1 MKKYYFVGIGGSGM
15 NPLAQIMRHHGNWVA
30 GSDRNYDRGTNP
42 ALFEKLLRM
51 GIHLFPQ
58 DGTGILPDIDALVVS
73 TAIEPHN
80 VELLHARTRAIPV
93 IHRSDLLAD
102 LFNQAFGI
110 AIGGTSGKTTV
121 TGMVASILDCAG
133 KDPTVINGGIMKQY
147 ATASR
152 IGNAKCGSSGIMLI
166 ETDESDGSITKFY
179 PRIGVISNIAKDHKE
194 IAELQRLFQTFAEH
208 TAGAIIINNDCPAAR
223 SIKAGRRITFGM
235 LAPSDIKIE
244 PVEVTATGIRFAALG
259 AEFQLNI
266 PGMHN
271 VYNAAAAIA
280 VAVALDIPVSAIQ
293 QGLTEFKGIQRRL
306 ELVSMINGIQVVD
319 DFAHNPDKIAASIKT
334 LQAMGKRLTVIYQP
348 HGYGPTRFLL
358 DDLAACFSASLK
370 PWDMLFLL
378 PIFDAGGT
386 ADRSI
391 SSFDLAHRIHGPQVR
406 CAPDRNSILE
416 QVAACAQSGDVIAV
430 MGARDDTLS
439 AFAQTLADTLRAR
452 PPQ

>member
-15 NPLAQIMRHHGNWVA
+15 NPLAQIMRQRGNWVG
-30 GSDRNYDRGTNP
+30 GSDRNYDRGTTA
-42 ALFEKLLRM
+42 ALFEKLRQQ
-51 GIHLFPQ
+51 GIHLFSQ
-58 DGTGILPDIDALVVS
+58 DGSGITPDIDAIVVS

-80 VELLHARTRAIPV
+80 VELQQARTLVIPV

-102 LFNQAFGI
+102 MFNHAFGI

-121 TGMVASILDCAG
+121 TGMVAAILDCAG

-147 ATASR
+147 ATESR
-152 IGNAKCGSSGIMLI
+152 IGNAKGGSSGIMII
-166 ETDESDGSITKFY
+166 ETDESDGSITKFH
-179 PRIGVISNIAKDHKE
+179 PRISVITNIAKDHKE
-194 IAELQRLFQTFAEH
+194 IAELQRLFQIFADH
-208 TAGAIIINNDCPAAR
+208 TTDTLILNNDCPVTR
-223 SIKAGRRITFGM
+223 SIAGSRVITFGM
-235 LAPSDIKIE
+235 SASSDITIE
-244 PVEVTATGIRFAALG
+244 PLQISASGIRFAALG
-259 AEFQLNI
+259 ATFQLNI

-280 VAVALDIPVSAIQ
+280 VAVTLDIPVFAIQ
-293 QGLTEFKGIQRRL
+293 QGVAEFRGIQRRL

-334 LQAMGKRLTVIYQP
+334 LKSMGERLTVIYQP

-358 DDLAACFSASLK
+358 DELAACFSVSLR
-370 PWDMLFLL
+370 PSDTLFLL

-391 SSFDLAHRIHGPQVR
+391 SSLDLAQKIRGPQVT
-406 CAPDRNSILE
+406 CAPERNSVLE
-416 QVAACAQSGDVIAV
+416 QVAACAQTGDVIAV

-439 AFAQTLADTLRAR
+439 SFAQALADTLRAR
-452 PPQ
+452 PTR